1 MVEEAEPT
9 QRYVVT
15 DAVYPIGDQ
24 GPPSQ
29 SANRYREHC
38 NNELYGGVVALHHD
52 RKAAKKHQ
60 IEEYNKRV
68 GNGNQKG
75 GCHYSGGFALTIV
88 RAGRYIARCGKVEE
102 NAEKDQYDTP
112 KELNSVAIGFDK
124 IENEPHAQI
133 GYGGIQKVAYRCS
146 DAGKYT
152 GAPAVLQRPSHTEH
166 PHRPHGAGYEHPD
179 QYAVKYG
186 DG

>member
-29 SANRYREHC
+29 SANRYREHR

-133 GYGGIQKVAYRCS
+133 GYGAYRRSLAAAPMPVSIPARLPFCS
-146 DAGKYT
+146 VRRTQSTPT
-152 GAPAVLQRPSHTEH
+152 GPMGQDTSTPISM
-166 PHRPHGAGYEHPD
+166 P
-179 QYAVKYG
+179 
-186 DG
+186 